1 MPKKT
6 PKYYKKT
13 KIPVE
18 IMNVLE
24 ETKKKIN
31 SSKISRVLKIAGQ
44 FAFVLF
50 LILGTLESISAF
62 EAHVINVTARICN
75 YVETRTIGFWK
86 NHIDIYI
93 DILPQ
98 YLGVYPPPD
107 EELWVPEANDTF
119 ARIEQ
124 IFEDA
129 NAKEMADMLRAQL
142 LAMKF
147 NVEYFPGTGDFE
159 FEYDGTTITI
169 YEIIDIADAML
180 RQDPLPGRE
189 ILRKMKDLLESLN
202 SEHKLTHCSGPNEGF
217 SFFGADEN
225 LIAQLISSVFS
236 YEIAI
241 EIEPLPECI
250 AEQIQSCDT
259 GLLGVCSAGIQT
271 CSSEGLWSECVET
284 EYIVSE
290 ICDDGLDNDCNGLI
304 DCEDETCA
312 EDSACQSD
320 FVLEPETA
328 TECEF
333 EAQQSCSTALLG
345 ICAVGTQTCNQE
357 GFWGECLQDNAST
370 TEVCDNQL
378 DDDCNGLVDC
388 EDESCVED
396 QACQPEPEPESCG
409 DNIINGEEQCDQGES
424 NGVECVSE
432 YGSSCSY
439 CSIECATVEVVG
451 AFCGDNNLDE
461 NEECDDGNNINED
474 GCSDTCLIEQEPE
487 LPPEEPNGN
496 ATTTE

>member
-44 FAFVLF
+44 FVFVLF

-62 EAHVINVTARICN
+62 EAHVINITARICN

-86 NHIDIYI
+86 NHVDIYMEF
-93 DILPQ
+93 LPQ
-98 YLGVYPPPD
+98 LMGGFPD
-107 EELWVPEANDTF
+107 DEIIWVPEADEILIVTDP
-119 ARIEQ
+119 AD
-124 IFEDA
+124 IFENA
-129 NAKEMADMLRAQL
+129 NAKEMADMLKAQL

-147 NVEYFPGTGDFE
+147 NVAYFPGTDNFE
-159 FEYDGTTITI
+159 WGTTTI
-169 YEIIDIADAML
+169 SEIINRGDAML
-180 RQDPLPGRE
+180 RKDPETEG
-189 ILRKMKDLLESLN
+189 LRGELEKIKNLLQLIN
-202 SEHKLTHCSGPNEGF
+202 NEHQLTHCSGFNEGF
-217 SFFGADEN
+217 SFFGNDEN

-236 YEIAI
+236 YEITI

-250 AEQIQSCDT
+250 AEQMQSCDT

-271 CSSEGLWSECVET
+271 CSSEGLWSECVEA
-284 EYIVSE
+284 ESIVSE

-304 DCEDETCA
+304 DCEDEACA
-312 EDSACQSD
+312 EDLACQSD
-320 FVLEPETA
+320 FVPEPETT
-328 TECEF
+328 TECEL
-333 EAQQSCSTALLG
+333 ETQQSCSTALLG
-345 ICAVGTQTCNQE
+345 ICAVGTQACNQE
-357 GFWGECLQDNAST
+357 GFWGECIQDNAST

-378 DDDCNGLVDC
+378 DDDCNGLIDC
-388 EDESCVED
+388 EDEACAED
-396 QACQPEPEPESCG
+396 QVCQPEPEPESCG

-439 CSIECATVEVVG
+439 CSIECATVEIVG

-474 GCSDTCLIEQEPE
+474 GCSACLIEQEPE